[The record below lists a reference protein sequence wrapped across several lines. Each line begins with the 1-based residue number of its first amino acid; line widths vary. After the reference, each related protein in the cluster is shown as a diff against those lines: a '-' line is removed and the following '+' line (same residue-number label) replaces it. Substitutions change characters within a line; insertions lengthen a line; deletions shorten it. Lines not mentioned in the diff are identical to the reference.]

1 MAEHKT
7 RIRNITYSL
16 SDLVGTE
23 YIEAVCKAKAFL
35 EDRDSEEFLEIANE
49 KVEFFPSGFASK
61 IDQLV
66 DYTGKKICSTDFE
79 SSSGAGTHAF
89 NIATKKEMAPL
100 SAFGF
105 TRVGENGRAYL
116 TSKSEHYHV
125 PLGHS
130 FPGYRLIEN
139 ALKLG
144 IPNATHNN
152 TRGHITRLLETEL
165 IRIVNGIKKE
175 DKKGLKRVL
184 ESSDPDII
192 NRVLNLETGSIAVEA
207 AIKMMLSRFFRLNIT
222 FPEPE
227 YYGLTPVF
235 IVIADNEGG
244 KEANYHGTT
253 LIAQLLRGM
262 WPDIIE
268 NLDTNDILKI
278 QQVRINDIDDFREK
292 TEKFNTGKYKI
303 AGFLHEIILMNY
315 GGVKLNQDYLREAYR
330 ICQGKDIPVLVDEI
344 QSCLWSPEFFSFIEY
359 GLKPDFVSVGKGFP
373 GGQYPAS
380 KLLTSSAMDNLDLFG
395 ALVTNGQEELASL
408 SYLITM
414 AFSEANKE
422 YSIILGDYYEN
433 EIRTLGLAFRDIITK
448 VEGSRHLTTIFFSS
462 ADRTVAF
469 ASFLNER
476 CIDISA
482 QTYKADCPPSALTKI
497 PLISTFKMVD
507 FIIKNMHDALV
518 EIKNQMYSNNPVSS

>member
-1 MAEHKT
+1 MAEHIT
-7 RIRNITYSL
+7 MIRNITLSL

-23 YIEAVCKAKAFL
+23 YIEAVCKAKAFI
-35 EDRDSEEFLEIANE
+35 EDRDFEEFLEIANE

-61 IDQLV
+61 IDRLV

-79 SSSGAGTHAF
+79 SSSGAGTNAF
-89 NIATKKEMAPL
+89 NMATKKEMAPL
-100 SAFGF
+100 SAYGF
-105 TRVGENGRAYL
+105 TRIGENGRAYL

-165 IRIVNGIKKE
+165 IRIVNGIKKA
-175 DKKGLKRVL
+175 DKKGLNCVI
-184 ESSDPDII
+184 ESSDPNII

-207 AIKMMLSRFFRLNIT
+207 SIKMMLSRFFRLNIT
-222 FPEPE
+222 SPEPR

-244 KEANYHGTT
+244 KEANYHGTN
-253 LIAQLLRGM
+253 LIAQLFRGM
-262 WPDIIE
+262 WPDLLE
-268 NLDTNDILKI
+268 NLEANDII
-278 QQVRINDIDDFREK
+278 NVQQVRINDIDDFREK
-292 TEKFNTGKYKI
+292 AEKFNTGKYKI

-315 GGVKLNQDYLREAYR
+315 GGIKLDQDYLRLAYR
-330 ICQGKDIPVLVDEI
+330 ICQEKDIPVLVDEI
-344 QSCLWSPEFFSFIEY
+344 QSCLWSPEFFIFIEY

-380 KLLTSSAMDNLDLFG
+380 KLLTTSAMDNLDLFG

-408 SYLITM
+408 SYLITI

-422 YSIILGDYYEN
+422 YSIVLGDYYEN
-433 EIRTLGLAFRDIITK
+433 EVRKLGLTFRDIITK
-448 VEGSRHLTTIFFSS
+448 VEGSRHLTTIFFNS
-462 ADRTVAF
+462 ADRTVDF

-507 FIIKNMHDALV
+507 FVIKNMHDALV
-518 EIKNQMYSNNPVSS
+518 EIKNKVYTNNSVST